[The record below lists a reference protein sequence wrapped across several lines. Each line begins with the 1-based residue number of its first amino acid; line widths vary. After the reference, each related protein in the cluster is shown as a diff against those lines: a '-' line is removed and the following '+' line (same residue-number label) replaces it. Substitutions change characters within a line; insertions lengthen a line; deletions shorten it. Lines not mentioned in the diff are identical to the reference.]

1 MTVKRGNEFL
11 HTPGPTNIPG
21 RVLNAMHQPAVD
33 FVGAEFT
40 AISDACFAG
49 LKPVFKTKG
58 EIFIYSGLGHGAWE
72 AALANTLS
80 PGDRILVPE
89 TGNFSLAWS
98 RMAEALGLV
107 ADHLPSDWRHAVD
120 SNEVETRLRDDKEHA
135 YKAVLAV
142 HTDTAT
148 GITSDI
154 AAVRAAMDG
163 ADHPAPLMVDTV
175 ASLAATDFRMDE
187 WRVDVAVGAGQKGLM
202 LPPGMSFTAVSEGA
216 LTAGHNSM
224 MPRRYWDWRA
234 RMGPEQYMRFCGTP
248 PIHMIYGL
256 HESLQMVMEEGLERI
271 FARHQRLAE
280 AVRRAVA
287 AWGEGGGIEFNA
299 LVEAERSNSV
309 TTILVPEGCDAE
321 ELRTVCRERFRVSL
335 GGGLSRLE
343 GRAFRIGHMGDLN
356 EPMVL
361 GALAGVELGFQTCG
375 IPYGKGGV
383 GAAVDYLASAD
394 GVEDAN
400 GS

>member
-1 MTVKRGNEFL
+1 
-11 HTPGPTNIPG
+11 
-21 RVLNAMHQPAVD
+21 
-33 FVGAEFT
+33 
-40 AISDACFAG
+40 
-49 LKPVFKTKG
+49 
-58 EIFIYSGLGHGAWE
+58 
-72 AALANTLS
+72 
-80 PGDRILVPE
+80 
-89 TGNFSLAWS
+89 
-98 RMAEALGLV
+98 
-107 ADHLPSDWRHAVD
+107 
-120 SNEVETRLRDDKEHA
+120 
-135 YKAVLAV
+135 
-142 HTDTAT
+142 
-148 GITSDI
+148 
-154 AAVRAAMDG
+154 
-163 ADHPAPLMVDTV
+163 
-175 ASLAATDFRMDE
+175 
-187 WRVDVAVGAGQKGLM
+187 
-202 LPPGMSFTAVSEGA
+202 
-216 LTAGHNSM
+216 
-224 MPRRYWDWRA
+224 
-234 RMGPEQYMRFCGTP
+234 
-248 PIHMIYGL
+248 MIYGL
-256 HESLQMVMEEGLERI
+256 HESLQMVMEEGLECI